1 MIVSITVVKENK
13 IYKVFA
19 YNSNGKI
26 SILFENKSEDKADDF
41 ADNYAIEND
50 MYYSR
55 EENVY
60 YKNSAFSCQKAISM
74 IK

>member
-19 YNSNGKI
+19 YNSNGNI
-26 SILFENKSEDKADDF
+26 SILFENKSENKADDF

-55 EENVY
+55 EENAY
-60 YKNSAFSCQKAISM
+60 YKKFCL
-74 IK
+74 